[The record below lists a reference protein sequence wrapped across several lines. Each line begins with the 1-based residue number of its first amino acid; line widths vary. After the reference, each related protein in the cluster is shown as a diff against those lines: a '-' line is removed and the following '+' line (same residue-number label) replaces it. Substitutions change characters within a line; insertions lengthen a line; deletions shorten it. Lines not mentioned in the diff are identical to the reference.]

1 MYSVLR
7 ALESD
12 GHDWNRVRAYAPCDI
27 IFTSASR
34 LVICH
39 NYTTIQ
45 LVFITHHCT
54 TILSERNPCSTWVNP
69 LFSQREL
76 PVLPEGYSWSSR
88 GKICSPRGITS
99 VLPDGTH
106 WTPRGILLFSQ
117 REPLFSQREPSVL
130 PERNPCFPEG
140 ITYSTREKLLFSQR
154 EIPVLPD
161 GNPLSSKMETL
172 RSPRGK
178 PCSPRG
184 KLLFSQRHN
193 QFSQRET
200 PVFPEGYFRSSR
212 GNPCFPR
219 GNTCFPRGI
228 ILFS

>member
-27 IFTSASR
+27 IFTSASG

-54 TILSERNPCSTWVNP
+54 TVLSERNPCSPWGNP
-69 LFSQREL
+69 MFSQREL

-88 GKICSPRGITS
+88 GKPCSPRGITS

-106 WTPRGILLFSQ
+106 WTPRGILILPEGTLCSPREKSLFSWGNHLFSQ
-117 REPLFSQREPSVL
+117 V
-130 PERNPCFPEG
+130 
-140 ITYSTREKLLFSQR
+140 
-154 EIPVLPD
+154 
-161 GNPLSSKMETL
+161 ETL
-172 RSPRGK
+172 CSPRGK
-178 PCSPRG
+178 P
-184 KLLFSQRHN
+184 LFSQRHN

-200 PVFPEGYFRSSR
+200 PVFPEGHFCSLG
-212 GNPCFPR
+212 GNPCS
-219 GNTCFPRGI
+219 PRGI